1 MADSQCKPCEARG
14 RKVKATRLVP
24 EAGSNIPKC
33 DSCWFHRVPV
43 ELSDGEKSAASARPD
58 PPLTERKIPM
68 GRRPKA
74 DWQKVQAD
82 RAAGMAMSEL
92 IEKYDVSA
100 ASIYTRTKAPARR
113 PRVATRAARR
123 LRVKAEAFL
132 RKEKGAIGAGGDFA
146 AQIRVVPLEEFP
158 GGLRGQNDAEYQA
171 LFLKLSRD
179 CGENQGV
186 ASRIPAAAKKCKK
199 VAGAVRSALCR
210 LAAAHGLRWRLIC
223 RIDGETV
230 YVGRVKK

>member
-1 MADSQCKPCEARG
+1 MPDPLCKPCQARG

-58 PPLTERKIPM
+58 PPLTERKSPM

-92 IEKYDVSA
+92 IEKY
-100 ASIYTRTKAPARR
+100 
-113 PRVATRAARR
+113 
-123 LRVKAEAFL
+123 
-132 RKEKGAIGAGGDFA
+132 
-146 AQIRVVPLEEFP
+146 
-158 GGLRGQNDAEYQA
+158 
-171 LFLKLSRD
+171 
-179 CGENQGV
+179 
-186 ASRIPAAAKKCKK
+186 
-199 VAGAVRSALCR
+199 VRSALRR